1 MIVSLIVATPINL
14 AIGKNNQLIWNLPKD
29 MKFFMETTTGHPV
42 IMGRKNYE
50 SIPKKFRPLKNRT
63 NVIITRNKK
72 YAADGCIVVNSIE
85 DSIKV
90 LEKENYE
97 EVFVI
102 GGGEIYK
109 RFLENNLIDRMY
121 ITHIEQAFD
130 GDTFFPKV
138 DFSQWASVTIMTH
151 VKDEENPHN
160 FKVIQY
166 EKKKIKLL

>member
-1 MIVSLIVATPINL
+1 MIISLIVATPSNL

-42 IMGRKNYE
+42 IMGRKNFE

-63 NVIITRNKK
+63 NVIITRNKN
-72 YAADGCIVVNSIE
+72 YAADGCIIVNNIE
-85 DSIKV
+85 DSIKA
-90 LEKENYE
+90 LEKENNE

-109 RFLENNLIDRMY
+109 RFLEKKLIDRMY
-121 ITHIEQAFD
+121 ITHIEQVFD
-130 GDTFFPKV
+130 GDTFFPKI
-138 DFSQWASVTIMTH
+138 DFTEWESSTLITH
-151 VKDEENPHN
+151 NKDEENPHS

-166 EKKKIKLL
+166 NKK

>member
-1 MIVSLIVATPINL
+1 MIVSLIVATPSNL

-72 YAADGCIVVNSIE
+72 YAADGCIVVNNLE
-85 DSIKV
+85 DSIKA
-90 LEKENYE
+90 LAKENYE

-109 RFLENNLIDRMY
+109 RFLEKNLIDRMY
-121 ITHIEQAFD
+121 VTHIDQAFD
-130 GDTFFPKV
+130 GDTFFPEV
-138 DFSQWASVTIMTH
+138 DYSQWDSDTIMTH
-151 VKDEENPHN
+151 DKDEENPHS
-160 FKVIQY
+160 FKVIRY
-166 EKKKIKLL
+166 EKRKIKLL